1 MYLKDYNLDLI
12 VDTFILNVYSLES
25 KKEPRKACIYIVEE
39 FHKFF
44 QKDTIVVNKI
54 ISNIEYDKLSSWSLM
69 ALLRMSYHVKYKIDN
84 WNSLLFFTKQYLE
97 DNNLDSKKELYG
109 LE

>member
-1 MYLKDYNLDLI
+1 
-12 VDTFILNVYSLES
+12 
-25 KKEPRKACIYIVEE
+25 
-39 FHKFF
+39 
-44 QKDTIVVNKI
+44 
-54 ISNIEYDKLSSWSLM
+54 M

-97 DNNLDSKKELYG
+97 DNNLDSKKELCG